1 MINIPINP
9 NSNRTYE
16 ITTIHDEY
24 GGDIRI
30 TCNFK
35 TCLDI
40 QPKMLG
46 VYINSEIVRFEPM
59 ALQSLLDNFELRISN
74 AENG

>member
-24 GGDIRI
+24 GGSVRI

-46 VYINSEIVRFEPM
+46 VYIDSEIVRFEPM
-59 ALQSLLDNFELRISN
+59 ALQSLLNNFESRICS